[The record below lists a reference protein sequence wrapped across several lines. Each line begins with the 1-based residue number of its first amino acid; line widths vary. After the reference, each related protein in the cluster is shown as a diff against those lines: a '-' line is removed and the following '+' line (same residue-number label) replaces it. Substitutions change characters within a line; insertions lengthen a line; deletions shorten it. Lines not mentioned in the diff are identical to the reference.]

1 MYNFFSTAPEGPPT
15 NFHVI
20 VINSTSV
27 EVQWDAPL
35 RTLQNGEILG
45 YIVFVLPD
53 GGTERQIDFPT
64 NSTDFDVARII
75 AGLTPSSTYS
85 FSVIAYNAWW
95 SGATNTL
102 SQDSDIRCGYVYS
115 CVCLLS

>member
-1 MYNFFSTAPEGPPT
+1 M
-15 NFHVI
+15 I

-45 YIVFVLPD
+45 YIVFVLPE

-64 NSTDFDVARII
+64 NSTDFDVATII

-85 FSVIAYNAWW
+85 FSVLAYNLGGRGPQTLYLRIQTFAV
-95 SGATNTL
+95 GMCNT
-102 SQDSDIRCGYVYS
+102 Y
-115 CVCLLS
+115 VCLLS